1 MSYQKSR
8 NGYLVQV
15 YYRKDDG
22 TQAKLSKRVKK
33 YSEVAEAR
41 RELEERV
48 KHYQKSD
55 ITFDKLIDEY
65 VDWLKTN
72 RRLTTANNAEKKLRT
87 HVLPY
92 FKGKKVSDLS
102 YAMVMKWKAKIEN
115 VKSMKTG
122 EEITLV
128 YKRNLYTAF
137 HGLMAFALKAY
148 GIENNVLNRAG
159 NFIGNPN
166 AKPEEQK
173 LHYWTTDQFSKFSVA
188 MADILIDGKSKENT
202 AYNPSEAE
210 GIYVLFNILF
220 YAGLRRGEANAL
232 QIGDFHD
239 GEHPYLSVTKSV
251 SMKTK
256 VNGYYAIT
264 PPKNKQSVRNVPI
277 PKKLARLVRARIA
290 DLTEE
295 KGFSQDYF
303 ICGGRD
309 PIPDTTADN
318 LKNDA
323 ERIAGLPHIR
333 VHDLRHSYASMLINK
348 GTDIAVI
355 SRLMGHGSPAITY
368 GIYSHFYPET
378 NYKAIEGI
386 DDQIDLP
393 DEEGKENAKEEDEE
407 AEL

>member
-48 KHYQKSD
+48 KHYQRSD
-55 ITFDKLIDEY
+55 ITFDRLVDEY

-72 RRLTTANNAEKKLRT
+72 RRMTTARNAEKKLRT

-92 FKGKKVSDLS
+92 FKGKKVADLS
-102 YAMVMKWKAKIEN
+102 YPMVVKWKAKIAKI
-115 VKSMKTG
+115 KSQKTG
-122 EEITLV
+122 EPVTLV

-137 HGLMAFALKAY
+137 HGLMAFALKVY

-188 MADILIDGKSKENT
+188 MADILIDEKSKENT

-256 VNGYYAIT
+256 VDGYYAIT

-277 PKKLARLVRARIA
+277 PQRLAKLIRARIN
-290 DLTEE
+290 DLKCE
-295 KGFSQDYF
+295 KKFDFSYF
-303 ICGGRD
+303 ICGGKD

-323 ERIAGLPHIR
+323 EKIAGLPHIR

-368 GIYSHFYPET
+368 NIYSHFYPET

-386 DDQIDLP
+386 DDQLDLP
-393 DEEGKENAKEEDEE
+393 DEVEKEDEKE
-407 AEL
+407 DVEMEL